1 MATPPSHVLRFLGE
15 FADPHCRQAAA
26 NRLAEA
32 LGGDE
37 LVVFGADPEI
47 DVLLPAPGLPQT
59 LKDGAAWK
67 AFLARCQEE
76 GSHAGEL
83 PGSDGEVRP
92 AHGRAAGSDVV
103 LVLLGADA
111 PRAGFDEL
119 QVAAPVL
126 GALIGSERHARAM
139 AVRTRTA
146 DEVAAQARELSKA
159 LKRSHEKVLAAY
171 AETEAAKEEAEALT
185 EELHAQAAELEEQ
198 AAMLEETNAQ
208 LSISESRLRSV
219 LDSSLDAIITIDA
232 NSRIIDWNQPAAE
245 IFGWSEEEAAGGHLP
260 DMIIPPEH
268 RAAHLE
274 GMKRF
279 LATGEGPI
287 LNRRIEITAIDRT
300 GREFPVELT
309 VSPSGHGHAAR
320 FSAFIRDITERRD
333 AERRRTVEQDATRIL
348 SESHAVETAA
358 APLLESIGTPFG
370 WKIGALWAL
379 DAGGGCMR
387 CVGIWT
393 EKGFEPIRFISATEE
408 TTFASGE
415 GLPGRVWETGRP
427 AWISN
432 VTTDPNFPRASIAKR
447 DGLHAAFAFPI
458 VAGDTVL
465 GVAEFFSPEISPPDD
480 ALLDMVATLGAN
492 LGQSIL
498 RIHAEERRDR
508 LLAELG
514 AMNERLRR
522 MNADLVAKTREA
534 ERSQKEADEANRAKS
549 EFLAT
554 MSHELRT
561 PINAVIGYAQLL
573 EDEIAGPI
581 TDAQRAHLQRIA
593 TSSRH
598 LMMLIT
604 DVLDLAKIEAGHMEV
619 AVQPGI
625 MGEVV
630 EEALSLVEPQA
641 AAASLHLV
649 DNTPDGIHPY
659 IGDPDRTRQILVNL
673 LTNAI
678 KFTEPD
684 GKVTV
689 AVTAQN
695 RPTPGAAISQPGP
708 WTCVEVEDSGIGISP
723 EDLERIFEPF
733 EQVQTGTTRS
743 HGGTGL
749 GLAISRHL
757 ARLMGGD
764 LTARSE
770 EGKGSTFALWLPRAQ
785 AEEGL
790 RAEE

>member
-1 MATPPSHVLRFLGE
+1 MTSPPSPVLRFLGE
-15 FADPHCRQAAA
+15 FADPEHRQAAA
-26 NRLAEA
+26 TRLAEA

-37 LVVFGADPEI
+37 LFVFGADPEI
-47 DVLLPAPGLPQT
+47 EVLLPAPGLPQT

-67 AFLARCQEE
+67 AFLVCCRES
-76 GSHAGEL
+76 GSHVGEL

-92 AHGRAAGSDVV
+92 AHGRAAGPDVV

-111 PRAGFDEL
+111 TPPGFDEL

-126 GALIGSERHARAM
+126 GTLIRSERHGRAM
-139 AVRTRTA
+139 EVRTRTA
-146 DEVAAQARELSKA
+146 DEVTAQARDLSEA

-171 AETEAAKEEAEALT
+171 AETEAAKDEAEALT

-208 LSISESRLRSV
+208 LSVSESRLQSV
-219 LDSSLDAIITIDA
+219 IDSSLDAIITIDA
-232 NSRIIDWNQPAAE
+232 NSRIVDWNRPAAD
-245 IFGWSEEEAAGGHLP
+245 IFGWSQEEAAGGHLP

-274 GMKRF
+274 GMKRY
-279 LATGEGPI
+279 LATGEGRI
-287 LNRRIEITAIDRT
+287 INRRIEITAIDRA

-320 FSAFIRDITERRD
+320 FSAFIRDITERRN
-333 AERRRTVEQDATRIL
+333 AERRRAVEHDATRIL
-348 SESHAVETAA
+348 SESHAVESAA
-358 APLLESIGTPFG
+358 APLLEAIGTPFG
-370 WKIGALWAL
+370 WKIGALWTL
-379 DAGGGCMR
+379 DAGGDRMR

-393 EKGFEPIRFISATEE
+393 EPDFQPLRFISVTEE

-427 AWISN
+427 AWISD
-432 VTTDPNFPRASIAKR
+432 VTVESNFPRGPVAAR
-447 DGLHAAFAFPI
+447 DGLHAAFAFPV

-522 MNADLVAKTREA
+522 MNADLVSKTREA
-534 ERSQKEADEANRAKS
+534 ERSREEADEANRAKS

-581 TDAQRAHLQRIA
+581 TEAQRAHLQRIA

-625 MGEVV
+625 MDEVV

-641 AAASLHLV
+641 TAASLDLV
-649 DNTPDGIHPY
+649 DTTPDGIHPY

-684 GKVTV
+684 GKITVT
-689 AVTAQN
+689 VTAQS
-695 RPTPGAAISQPGP
+695 RPMPGTAVSQPGP

-723 EDLERIFEPF
+723 ADLERIFDPF

-764 LTARSE
+764 LGARSE
-770 EGKGSTFALWLPRAQ
+770 EGKGSNFALWLPRDQ
-785 AEEGL
+785 VEEGL
-790 RAEE
+790 SSAE